1 VLAGLA
7 WCALA
12 ADHLADAAVFA
23 ADAAHGALSS
33 GDLAAQL
40 LADTVIAAVNA
51 VADPTRHKME
61 AFIALARR
69 RAQGPAYRPLTDEP
83 DVTALAARL
92 TLAAD

>member
-40 LADTVIAAVNA
+40 LADTVVAAVNA
-51 VADPTRHKME
+51 VADPTRHNME

-69 RAQGPAYRPLTDEP
+69 RPRGRG
-83 DVTALAARL
+83 TALL
-92 TLAAD
+92 PTNPT